1 MGEKVGIKK
10 IAELSGVSI
19 GTVDRVLNNRKG
31 VSKETA
37 KHIRAVIKHTG
48 YKKNNVAS
56 RLKLAQNKTISI
68 CVLFPKEAY
77 LEEHYWN
84 LPLKGINKA
93 VAELSEMGITHD
105 LHVFEIGS
113 SRSFKKESQK
123 ILSKKP
129 HAIITVPFFT
139 SQCIELTKK
148 AEESNIPVVFIDTK
162 KADEIDSKYS
172 IHQNSFQS
180 GKVAARILSQII
192 RTNGQFIVVN
202 LINDI
207 NSQKN
212 NMERE
217 SGFRTFFEKEMSI
230 KKETIHS
237 ITVDQSKINSLKQ
250 LFEPFSHSKEAIGI
264 FVTNSRAYLLPE
276 LLENI
281 EFKADRTIIGYDLNR
296 GNIKLLEENKIQFI
310 INQQPE
316 YQGYS
321 AVKGLFKMITE
332 DDDADLYQKIPIEI
346 VVRENIE

>member
-37 KHIRAVIKHTG
+37 RHIKAVIKHTG

-56 RLKLAQNKTISI
+56 RLKLAQNKTITIS
-68 CVLFPKEAY
+68 VLFPKEAY
-77 LEEHYWN
+77 LEEHYWH

-93 VAELSEMGITHD
+93 VAELSEMGISHE

-113 SRSFKKESQK
+113 SRSFKRESQK
-123 ILSKKP
+123 ILSNKP
-129 HAIITVPFFT
+129 NAIITVPFFA

-148 AEESNIPVVFIDTK
+148 AEELNIPVVFIDTK
-162 KADEIDSKYS
+162 KDDGINSKYS
-172 IHQNSFQS
+172 IYQNSFQS
-180 GKVAARILSQII
+180 GKVTARILSQII
-192 RTNGQFIVVN
+192 KTNGQYIVLN
-202 LINDI
+202 LVNDI

-212 NMERE
+212 NKERE
-217 SGFRTFFEKEMSI
+217 SGFRTFFDKEMSV
-230 KKETIHS
+230 KKESIHS
-237 ITVDQSKINSLKQ
+237 ITVDQSKIDSLKQ
-250 LFEPFSHSKEAIGI
+250 LFKPYSQSKEPIGI

-276 LLENI
+276 LLEDM
-281 EFKADRTIIGYDLNR
+281 EFKADRTIIGYDLNP

-332 DDDADLYQKIPIEI
+332 DDDADLYQKIPVEI
-346 VVRENIE
+346 VVKENIK

>member
-1 MGEKVGIKK
+1 MKKKVGIKR

-31 VSKETA
+31 VSEETA

-56 RLKLAQNKTISI
+56 RIKLATNKAISI
-68 CVLFPKEAY
+68 AVLFPKEAY
-77 LEEHYWN
+77 LEEHYWH

-93 VAELSEMGITHD
+93 VTELSEMGISHD
-105 LHVFEIGS
+105 LHVFEIGN
-113 SRSFKKESQK
+113 SRSFTKESQK

-129 HAIITVPFFT
+129 DAIITVPFF
-139 SQCIELTKK
+139 SSPNLELSKK
-148 AEESNIPVVFIDTK
+148 AQELKIPIVFIDTK
-162 KADEIDSKYS
+162 KGEEIESHYS

-192 RTNGQFIVVN
+192 RDQGEYIVLN

-212 NMERE
+212 NRERE
-217 SGFRTFFEKEMSI
+217 SGFRSFIETEMP
-230 KKETIHS
+230 TLQGAIHS
-237 ITVDQSKINSLKQ
+237 VTVDQSNIKSMTQKLK
-250 LFEPFSHSKEAIGI
+250 PFSTKKVPLGI

-276 LLENI
+276 ILDKI
-281 EFKADRTIIGYDLNR
+281 ELKNTRTIIGYDLNP

-321 AVKGLFKMITE
+321 AVKGIFKLITE
-332 DDDADLYQKIPIEI
+332 EEDTDLNHKIPIEI
-346 VVRENIE
+346 VVKENLK